1 MSDPLFHLTRGA
13 GPLIISAPHTGV
25 ALPPEVAAQLTP
37 AALLSGDTDWHL
49 RELYAPLAAAHD
61 ATLLSAHLSRYA
73 VDLNRPESD
82 ESLYPGQRTTGL
94 CPRETFEGA
103 PLYLHGGDVSAAER
117 ARRVEAYW
125 RPYHRALRAALDAAV
140 ARHGWALLWEA
151 HSIRSEVPLLFEGL
165 LPDLNI
171 GTHSG
176 RACAPEARARVEAL
190 LARHPAT
197 QGPGA
202 RTWVMDGRFKGG
214 YITRHYG
221 RPAEGVHAVQL
232 ELSQRAYLRDER
244 APLRGAR
251 PEWDEAA
258 AAAARALIGDLLSE
272 ALAGAGEARERRAP

>member
-1 MSDPLFHLTRGA
+1 MSDEIFHLTRGG
-13 GPLIISAPHTGV
+13 GPLVVSAPHAGV
-25 ALPPEVAAQLTP
+25 ALPSEVAAQLTP

-49 RELYAPLAAAHD
+49 RELYAPLCARLD
-61 ATLLSAHLSRYA
+61 ATLLTARLSRYA

-94 CPRETFEGA
+94 CPRESFEGE
-103 PLYLHGGDVSAAER
+103 PLYPHGGEVSPTEK

-125 RPYHRALRAALDAAV
+125 RPYHRALRHALDTAV

-165 LPDLNI
+165 LPDLNM
-171 GTHSG
+171 GTNAG
-176 RACAPEARARVEAL
+176 RSCAPEVRGRVEEL
-190 LARHPAT
+190 LAAHPA
-197 QGPGA
+197 A
-202 RTWVMDGRFKGG
+202 RGYTWVMDGRFKGG
-214 YITRHYG
+214 HITRSYG

-251 PEWDEAA
+251 PEWDEEAA
-258 AAAARALIGDLLSE
+258 AGARALIGDLLE
-272 ALAGAGEARERRAP
+272 AALGGAREAWRASIS